1 VFGHACLRA
10 RGQVRDCIRCL
21 CSWTP
26 ASVDVNDNSNSLR
39 AAQGSATQDLLV
51 NIDSE
56 AWRGKWDKSEGSLIV
71 RIGAGFFISAGEAIT
86 FSFQLINGATA
97 QSAKQIYAA
106 ASGFYCVSNLC
117 DSNGHR
123 ELSISAQAFDVRSSV
138 QEIREPTFEVARIG
152 QSSASPGG
160 IATVSVSLQANV
172 EVTGKT
178 SGTNAV
184 LTLTGLCGTTQ
195 NTDVQIRDRFGST
208 LGMYSSPST
217 YNVAA
222 KGLWNSNTKELK
234 ISIGSV
240 GLSAGALYVFSWS
253 WTMQNSAHD
262 ACDVK
267 VAASGDN
274 TFASA
279 PLVGSVGRVDAAAF
293 TTYKIGQTSTRPGG
307 LNFVCIT
314 LITNVRFN
322 SITTGISELSKF
334 TIAGL
339 QGSKHKTQ
347 SGELLYECP
356 SSDINSQTYNLQR
369 GWGMPTS
376 VNMPAQLSPALR
388 APFVSEKA
396 GIAATFDFDA
406 GTGEAVFLM
415 DATGFA
421 ANTEYVFA
429 FPATN
434 SDEASDCKKI
444 TMKASGDIIQE
455 ITMTQSS
462 HERALVDGN
471 TAGDACVFK
480 VYGYGFLTKIL
491 ASSEVLADAA
501 ATITVTLRSN
511 VDLVSSASIA
521 SKITLSGLKGSKTSD
536 TTSMTTL
543 LAGGDGNVATAFS
556 PSFSAVT
563 WTQSSGVLVL
573 QLASGICAYPSG
585 KDAKSAPVTC
595 IKAGIEYVFAITLTN
610 GADVQEAPVVF
621 IASTF
626 ASGAVVKDIAAV
638 QMAFPLLTGC
648 TVDRALR
655 IIAKDQLLCSYKIG
669 QTTSA
674 PGARNSL
681 CVTLASRTTLSTTS
695 TGAAS
700 RFVSFTISGL
710 SGFGTDTQS
719 LPFLDSSSAEI
730 LVAPADRSGYAN
742 SVNNVFCKTSA
753 STSTGCAAGESNVLS
768 YTESAGEAVFFLSN
782 GNGVKMA
789 KGSSYSFCFQV
800 TNPSKAADCKQN
812 VSITVKDSSSANPV
826 SFAMSKAAGAACP
839 GQTSAP
845 TITGSIRSSSN
856 VTGMPVGVFFDMTTN
871 YELKAASILTI
882 TGLGG
887 YTAANVNTVS
897 VMATKNGLRFFESSG
912 NVASLK
918 NGTLQITV
926 PRMDVKDPYMNMG
939 ALTSGQIT
947 EKDDVYEFYME
958 LVNPASDHA
967 AGAVGATSAGFSA
980 NAPVASGYSTARRR
994 AWRASHGGGAE
1005 LEFKFTPRESIV
1017 GGESL
1022 ILDLPHYSIALEGPV
1037 FGITSSHAAFATY
1050 ATQNDWDQNG
1060 IASSKARA
1068 MFTNGYVAVGL
1079 DTSSRSQTNGVDGLL
1094 SLAPADASGIL
1105 SNKPDWFSEGTLW
1118 EGTIVGTAAAAV
1130 TYPADA
1136 NGHYAI
1142 STTSSKFNSPTTS
1155 NPSTS
1160 EIEENALVGMRL
1172 TCSGT
1177 TTNTLSTSVFGT
1189 STYTTESAYILE
1201 NTAGGAYILVESPF
1215 SAATF
1220 GAWSAGTSVSAQCR
1234 IEYKNAVGKYTG
1246 MTVIFD
1252 NGKEFA
1258 IKQGAGAVY
1267 QLSDGSGVAPSTLD
1281 IQARA
1286 YTISSQLIITAAS
1299 GESVAAGE
1307 TVTIKIPASAGVQ
1320 APADR
1325 MAHVVALQAESGS
1338 CRRKIVP
1345 NQNSVVDKPDLDTA
1359 NTMTVTGSCSH
1370 AGEDMS
1376 IAAKSTI
1383 RRVFASPLGATT
1395 FEVSPINGSGNVTAS
1410 RSTAKLGNVL
1420 PYRYDAPNVGPHLVG
1435 RSLDVYG
1442 ALSLQTSVGIT
1453 TDEGTIS
1460 NQVKTTNCPMTSDFS
1475 TGCSSTADS
1484 SVKSGV
1490 FDAVRA
1496 QWESERLY
1504 AGRLLMHSHCF
1515 LLLVL
1520 LKNKSCAD
1528 QHLLCELVII
1538 CLSLC
1543 VYACV
1548 CMLNNTRSVWG
1559 QVADGGHRPLRH
1571 SSTHGYQCAADHDCR
1586 CRCYPHCRWRLS
1598 ERR

>member
-1 VFGHACLRA
+1 MFGHACLRA

-51 NIDSE
+51 NIDGE
-56 AWRGKWDKSEGSLIV
+56 AWRGKWDKSEGSLIFK
-71 RIGAGFFISAGEAIT
+71 IGAGFFISAGEAIT
-86 FSFQLINGATA
+86 FSFQLVNGATA

-117 DSNGHR
+117 DSNGVR
-123 ELSISAQAFDVRSSV
+123 ELSISAQAFDARSTV
-138 QEIREPTFEVARIG
+138 LEIREPKFEVARIG

-172 EVTGKT
+172 DVTGKT
-178 SGTNAV
+178 SGTGAV

-222 KGLWNSNTKELK
+222 TGLWNSNTKELK

-240 GLSAGALYVFSWS
+240 GLSAGTLYVFSWS
-253 WTMQNSAHD
+253 WTMQNSAHG

-279 PLVGSVGRVDAAAF
+279 PLVGSVGLVDAAAF

-314 LITNVRFN
+314 LMTNVRFN

-347 SGELLYECP
+347 SGELLYDCP
-356 SSDINSQTYNLQR
+356 SSGINSKTYNLQR

-396 GIAATFDFDA
+396 GTAASFDFDA

-434 SDEASDCKKI
+434 SDEASDCKNI
-444 TMKASGDIIQE
+444 TMKASGDINQE
-455 ITMTQSS
+455 ITMIQSS

-480 VYGYGFLTKIL
+480 VYGYGFLTKIV
-491 ASSEVLADAA
+491 ASSEVLAEAA

-511 VDLVSSASIA
+511 VDLVSTASIA

-543 LAGGDGNVATAFS
+543 LVGGDGNVATAFS

-573 QLASGICAYPSG
+573 QLASGSCAFPSG

-595 IKAGIEYVFAITLTN
+595 IKAGIEYVFAITLIN
-610 GADVQEAPVVF
+610 GADVQEAPAVF
-621 IASTF
+621 ISGTF
-626 ASGAVVKDIAAV
+626 ASGAVAKDIAAV

-648 TVDRALR
+648 SVDRALR
-655 IIAKDQLLCSYKIG
+655 IISKDQLLCSYKIG

-681 CVTLASRTTLSTTS
+681 CVTLAPRTTLSTTS

-710 SGFGTDTQS
+710 SGFATDTQS

-730 LVAPADRSGYAN
+730 LVAPADRSGNAN

-753 STSTGCAAGESNVLS
+753 STSTGCAAGESNLLS
-768 YTESAGEAVFFLSN
+768 YAASAGDAVFFLSN

-800 TNPSKAADCKQN
+800 TNPSAAADCKQN

-826 SFAMSKAAGAACP
+826 SFAMSKAPGAACP
-839 GQTSAP
+839 GYTTEP
-845 TITGSIRSSSN
+845 TIKGSIRSSSN

-882 TGLGG
+882 SGLGG
-887 YTAANVNTVS
+887 YTAANFNSVS

-926 PRMDVKDPYMNMG
+926 PKMDLKDPYMI
-939 ALTSGQIT
+939 TPGQIP
-947 EKDDVYEFYME
+947 EEDDVYEFYME
-958 LVNPASDHA
+958 LVNPASDQA
-967 AGAVGATSAGFSA
+967 ARAVGATSAGFSA
-980 NAPVASGYSTARRR
+980 NAPVASGYNTARRR

-1005 LEFKFTPRESIV
+1005 LEFKFTPTESIV

-1022 ILDLPHYSIALEGPV
+1022 ILDLPHYSIAVEGPV
-1037 FGITSSHAAFATY
+1037 FGITSSHTAFATY

-1068 MFTNGYVAVGL
+1068 MFTNGYVADGL
-1079 DTSSRSQTNGVDGLL
+1079 DTSSRSQANGVDGLL

-1130 TYPADA
+1130 TYPAAA

-1155 NPSTS
+1155 NPSTID
-1160 EIEENALVGMRL
+1160 IEENALVGMRL

-1177 TTNTLSTSVFGT
+1177 TTNTLSTSIFGT
-1189 STYTTESAYILE
+1189 STYATESAYILE

-1215 SAATF
+1215 STATF
-1220 GAWSAGTSVSAQCR
+1220 GVWSAGTFVSAQCR

-1246 MTVIFD
+1246 MTVMFD

-1258 IKQGAGAVY
+1258 IKQGAGAIY

-1307 TVTIKIPASAGVQ
+1307 TVAIKIPASAGVKP
-1320 APADR
+1320 PADR

-1338 CRRKIVP
+1338 CWRKIVP
-1345 NQNSVVDKPDLDTA
+1345 NQNSEVDKPDLDTA

-1370 AGEDMS
+1370 AGEDKS

-1395 FEVSPINGSGNVTAS
+1395 FEVSPITGSGNVTAS

-1420 PYRYDAPNVGPHLVG
+1420 PYRYDASNVGPHLVG

-1442 ALSLQTSVGIT
+1442 ALSLQASVGIT

-1475 TGCSSTADS
+1475 TGCSSTAAS
-1484 SVKSGV
+1484 SVKFGV

-1504 AGRLLMHSHCF
+1504 AGRLLMPSHCF
-1515 LLLVL
+1515 LLLFL
-1520 LKNKSCAD
+1520 LKKDIVRRSILAARACN
-1528 QHLLCELVII
+1528 HLSV
-1538 CLSLC
+1538 SLFLLMH
-1543 VYACV
+1543 VHA
-1548 CMLNNTRSVWG
+1548 
-1559 QVADGGHRPLRH
+1559 
-1571 SSTHGYQCAADHDCR
+1571 
-1586 CRCYPHCRWRLS
+1586 
-1598 ERR
+1598 